1 MLLRNA
7 QIIALSPP
15 RFEHADLRVVDGTV
29 TERRTAIRPRTGEE
43 SVDLSGMFVMPGMV
57 CAHTHLYS
65 SLARGMAGPKHS
77 PRNFVEI
84 LKSVWWRLDEALD
97 EESIFSSALAGALE
111 AVRCG
116 TTTIIDHHASPN
128 AIHGSLDLLKEA
140 AGRVGVRGLFCYE
153 TTDRG
158 GTRRRNE
165 GLAENERFVTENTN
179 NSHFR
184 GTIGAHASFTLNDDT
199 LRALGDLAGVYDCG
213 VHIHL
218 AEDRAD
224 AVDARRNR
232 GMDIVK
238 RLERFRLLGGKS
250 ILAHG
255 VHLTKEQCTVIGK
268 TGAWLVHNPRS
279 NMNNAV
285 GYAPLRYF
293 GPRTALGTDGFPA
306 DMFEEFKIGFFK
318 NVESNHK
325 VALSRLAAILNAG
338 QSLVSEFFGRQFGT
352 LAEGSVADLIV
363 LDYKPPTPVVSKNL
377 PAHLLFG
384 MNSGMVESVMV
395 DGRWVMW
402 ERRLVGLD
410 ADEVMEHARKVA
422 QRLWNRMQ
430 RH

>member
-15 RFEHADLRVVDGTV
+15 GIERADLRVVDNTV
-29 TERRTAIRPRTGEE
+29 TERSTTIRPHKGEE

-77 PRNFVEI
+77 PRNFLEI
-84 LKSVWWRLDEALD
+84 LKSVWWKLDEALD
-97 EESIFSSALAGALE
+97 EESIFSSALAGALD
-111 AVRCG
+111 AVKCG

-128 AIHGSLDLLKEA
+128 AISGSLDLIKEA
-140 AGRVGVRGLFCYE
+140 ASRVGVRGLLCYE

-158 GTRRRNE
+158 GIKRRNQ

-179 NSHFR
+179 NPRFR

-218 AEDRAD
+218 AEDKAD
-224 AVDARRNR
+224 VTDAQKNR
-232 GMDIVK
+232 GMEIVR
-238 RLERFRLLGGKS
+238 RLHTFHLLGGKS

-255 VHLTKEQCTVIGK
+255 VHLTKEQCAVIGK

-285 GYAPLRYF
+285 GYAPLSFF
-293 GPRTALGTDGFPA
+293 GPRAALGTDGFPA
-306 DMFEEFKIGFFK
+306 DMFEEFKFGFYR
-318 NVESNHK
+318 NAESNHK

-338 QSLVSEFFGRQFGT
+338 QSLVSAFFGRQFGT
-352 LAEGSVADLIV
+352 LAKGSVADLIV
-363 LDYKPPTPVVSKNL
+363 LDYQSPTPVVSKNL
-377 PAHLLFG
+377 PAHFLFG

-402 ERRLVGLD
+402 KRRLVGLD
-410 ADEVMEHARKVA
+410 EEEVMMHARKAA